1 MRIYYWII
9 FILYLGAM
17 LYIGYIG
24 MKRSK
29 TADDYFVAGRSLN
42 LFVSALL
49 FSATFITAGTMVG
62 YAGSAYNNGWFLT
75 AQYCIGLLG
84 SMISLQLFSRKFY
97 NAKATWYTTADY
109 FCQRFEE
116 HKFMRTVFPGY
127 LILNALMYMM
137 IGIMGIGTVLEVFLG
152 IPYTWGIII
161 IGTTFVIYTV
171 TGGQFAVAW
180 TNVAQ
185 GILLFLAM
193 VITAIWGVNEAGG
206 LSNINAQIATINDGI
221 MHSFTKNGQYPIYKQ
236 VGTWLNLMMS
246 VPCLAYYQRVF
257 FTLKS
262 KRTARSLIGASTV
275 FIGIV
280 YYVVVLIGISGRVL
294 IPNIGEPNSVFPTMV
309 TMMSPIF
316 AGVAVAGIIAAIQSS
331 IDGQLLSVGTMFT
344 QDIYANVINKDASEE
359 QMKKVARIAM
369 SLFGLIVI
377 VLGALKITAM
387 MTLYD
392 FMVAMGATT
401 VFPAMLLGL
410 FWERTTKQA
419 AIFGITFG
427 GLGGLLWYF
436 FGIKSLPGSL
446 VIVPITLIGMVII
459 SLNTKP
465 NSNEALSYFFDMD
478 KQKS

>member
-1 MRIYYWII
+1 MRIYYWFV
-9 FILYLGAM
+9 FILYMVTM
-17 LYIGYIG
+17 LYLGFRG
-24 MKRSK
+24 MKRSE

-42 LFVSALL
+42 LFVSSLL

-75 AQYCIGLLG
+75 SQYCIGLLG

-97 NAKATWYTTADY
+97 NSKATWYTTADY

-116 HKFMRTVFPGY
+116 DKFMRTVFPAY

-152 IPYTWGIII
+152 IPYIWGIILV
-161 IGTTFVIYTV
+161 GVVFVAYTV
-171 TGGQFAVAW
+171 SGGQFAVAW

-185 GILLFLAM
+185 GIMLFLAL
-193 VITAIWGVNEAGG
+193 VITAIWGVNKAGG
-206 LSNINAQIATINDGI
+206 LSNINTQIATINDGI
-221 MHSFTKNGQYPIYKQ
+221 MHSFTKNGQYPIWKQ
-236 VGTWLNLMMS
+236 IGTWLNLMMS

-294 IPNIGEPNSVFPTMV
+294 IPNIGKADSVFPTMV

-316 AGVAVAGIIAAIQSS
+316 AGIAVAGIIAAIQSS

-344 QDIYANVINKDASEE
+344 QDIYANVIKKGASEK
-359 QMKKVARIAM
+359 QMKNAARVSM
-369 SLFGLIVI
+369 SVFGLLVI
-377 VLGALKITAM
+377 TLGALKITAM

-401 VFPAMLLGL
+401 VFPTMLLGL
-410 FWERTTKQA
+410 FWKRTTKQA

-436 FGIKSLPGSL
+436 FGVQSIPGSL
-446 VIVPITLIGMVII
+446 VVVPITIIIMVII

-465 NSNEALSYFFDMD
+465 NSDEALSFFFDMN
-478 KQKS
+478 KEKA